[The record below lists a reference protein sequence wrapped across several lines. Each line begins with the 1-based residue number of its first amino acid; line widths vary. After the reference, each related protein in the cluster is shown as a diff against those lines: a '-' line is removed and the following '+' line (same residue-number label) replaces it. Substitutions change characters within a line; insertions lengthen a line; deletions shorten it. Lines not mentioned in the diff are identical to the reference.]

1 MFRFKNKTILIIS
14 PEDWGDNLLSKHLY
28 AIELS
33 KRNNQVYFLH
43 AAPHYNQINFIDAT
57 KINDNLTII
66 HLKNIVRGIFKLP
79 ALLIDFQNKKI
90 ITKLQQFIG
99 QPIDVVWSFDQSKFQ
114 NLQQFKAEK
123 RIFHPVD
130 YIVKA
135 KPFINRIAN
144 SADIVFSVSKLILE
158 QIKTKTPS
166 YFINHGVDEIFLSS
180 IKSANTPKFIKTDK
194 INVGYVGNLTMKLI
208 DWKNLLNTV
217 KENSEL
223 HFVFIGPYQKSNLG
237 NTENDTMIN
246 QLLQLKNTTLTG
258 SLTKKGLVEVLPH
271 FDMFWLC
278 YHHVK
283 YPIEVSNSHKILEY
297 LSTGKVVVSG
307 YIETYKNMNLLHY
320 TNNND
325 NLATTIKEVVSK
337 IEHYN
342 SLEKM
347 QERKDFANENSYSKQ
362 TERIESLLSKT

>member
-1 MFRFKNKTILIIS
+1 MFKFKNKTILIIS
-14 PEDWGDNLLSKHLY
+14 PEDWGDSLLSKHMY
-28 AIELS
+28 ALELS

-43 AAPHYNQINFIDAT
+43 AVPHSNQTNFINTT

-79 ALLIDFQNKKI
+79 AFLIDFQNKKI
-90 ITKLQQFIG
+90 INSLQQFIG

-114 NLQQFKAEK
+114 NLQQFRVEK

-135 KPFINRIAN
+135 KPFVNRIAN
-144 SADIVFSVSKLILE
+144 SADIVFSVSELILE
-158 QIKTKTPS
+158 QITTKTPS
-166 YFINHGVDEIFLSS
+166 YFINHGVGEIFLSNL
-180 IKSANTPKFIKTDK
+180 KSASTPEFIKADK
-194 INVGYVGNLTMKLI
+194 INVGYVGNLTIKLI
-208 DWKNLLNTV
+208 DWENLLNTV
-217 KENSEL
+217 KENPEL

-237 NTENDTMIN
+237 NMENDIMIN
-246 QLLQLKNTTLTG
+246 ELLQLKNTTLTG
-258 SLTKKGLVEVLPH
+258 GLTKKELVEVLPH
-271 FDMFWLC
+271 FDLFWLC
-278 YHHVK
+278 YHHIK

-307 YIETYKNMNLLHY
+307 YIETYKNMSLLHF
-320 TNNND
+320 TNNNN
-325 NLATTIKEVVSK
+325 NLATTIREVCSK

-347 QERKDFANENSYSKQ
+347 QKRKDFAKENTYSKQ
-362 TERIESLLSKT
+362 IERIESLL